1 MNADEAKALANSVYQ
16 KALDPFFITYLGC
29 WKREDPPDAQ
39 STAIVSGALVTA
51 LITVAA
57 RIAIDLDLSE
67 DQLSSILSDPMWPRR
82 PERPAGAKRSRPHAT
97 YPSIPL
103 LSIDAAACCARP
115 GAVARALGRPSE
127 EK

>member
-1 MNADEAKALANSVYQ
+1 MVSETEKTRVNADEAKALANSVYQ

-67 DQLSSILSDPMWPRR
+67 DQLSSILIESYVAA
-82 PERPAGAKRSRPHAT
+82 EAGAPRW
-97 YPSIPL
+97 
-103 LSIDAAACCARP
+103 
-115 GAVARALGRPSE
+115 G
-127 EK
+127 